1 MSDSSASASNE
12 TVVAAA
18 TAPHTRGATNATAP
32 NDAEEVEPTA
42 AAAPV
47 AAAAAA
53 RSSAFVFFD
62 AHDSVKRNDKSR
74 GEYAVL
80 SASGDVVARGEVV
93 FEAHW
98 RAATVRVPLTASEAE
113 IVCASGGGAAVVVRD
128 VWAQETREAI
138 VA

>member
-18 TAPHTRGATNATAP
+18 TAPYTRGATNA
-32 NDAEEVEPTA
+32 TA

-47 AAAAAA
+47 AAAAT

-113 IVCASGGGAAVVVRD
+113 IVCASGGAAVVVRD